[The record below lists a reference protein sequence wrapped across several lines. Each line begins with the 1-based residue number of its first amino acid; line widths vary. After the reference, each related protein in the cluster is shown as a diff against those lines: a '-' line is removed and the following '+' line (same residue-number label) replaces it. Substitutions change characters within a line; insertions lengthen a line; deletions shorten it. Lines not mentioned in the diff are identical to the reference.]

1 MATNIIRRFSNGTSF
16 GNREPGDSIPDIWHL
31 YNGNDPI
38 STLIDSNGE
47 IIGNPGYL
55 DTTKNGIVFGLDRR
69 FKYDSWYDNPI
80 GWTAAWRH
88 SSSFRDNPSVEYYY
102 WSNETGNIL
111 LHKTEGRDYNPI
123 ELDSLIPSFSISD
136 LSIKE
141 GESEGIRIHRTNQNL
156 AAATITLRL
165 RSGSATPGD
174 QLDYNNYINSQD
186 EKLRFKEGELEK
198 TIRVFANSD
207 NILEGQESF
216 YLDITSD
223 STTTGTLG
231 IILSKESS
239 RIDIIDTTLPGKLID
254 IITDSVLI
262 RPNDN
267 GEANLINVD
276 YRSGSLNYTGGN
288 LERDLKTL
296 NIKSDWRT
304 DLDSDIAKYEQII
317 EFKINNSWKSYGQ
330 SRGVHPGVKSKQN
343 QYSISEDKKIAAYI
357 DANGFAN
364 IVSLLNGKTINLN
377 LYGCDP
383 YIINNRTL
391 LLERPSI
398 PSTSGYSG
406 NWGVIMY
413 DLKVSSEFLQ
423 VEITPTYTLTP
434 SSSSINEGSTLTTS
448 IATKD
453 VASGTTLY
461 YSVSG
466 TGINTSDFSSG
477 SLTGSGTVGSDGS
490 FSFSHTLANDLTTEG
505 TETLSIKLFSDS
517 NRLIK
522 IGETNVSIV
531 DYVGG
536 STDYSYSLSKLSG
549 LTSSISLI
557 GAFENFQFYN
567 LGGNR
572 QGIQKKGTGAIDEIT
587 GISTL
592 TFNDSRISV
601 SDSIIGVFN
610 QVTGKET
617 KDAQMF
623 RLYNASF
630 NRFPDS
636 DGLKYWINEY
646 SKGITDYRNIAESF
660 IISSEFKQRYG
671 ASNTNLEFAT
681 NMYKNILGRLPDA
694 EGLNYWVSNLNAG
707 TNSRVDVLGGFSESV
722 ENKNL
727 FSQVTGFV

>member
-1 MATNIIRRFSNGTSF
+1 M
-16 GNREPGDSIPDIWHL
+16 
-31 YNGNDPI
+31 
-38 STLIDSNGE
+38 ST
-47 IIGNPGYL
+47 
-55 DTTKNGIVFGLDRR
+55 K
-69 FKYDSWYDNPI
+69 
-80 GWTAAWRH
+80 
-88 SSSFRDNPSVEYYY
+88 
-102 WSNETGNIL
+102 
-111 LHKTEGRDYNPI
+111 
-123 ELDSLIPSFSISD
+123 
-136 LSIKE
+136 
-141 GESEGIRIHRTNQNL
+141 
-156 AAATITLRL
+156 
-165 RSGSATPGD
+165 
-174 QLDYNNYINSQD
+174 
-186 EKLRFKEGELEK
+186 
-198 TIRVFANSD
+198 
-207 NILEGQESF
+207 
-216 YLDITSD
+216 
-223 STTTGTLG
+223 
-231 IILSKESS
+231 
-239 RIDIIDTTLPGKLID
+239 
-254 IITDSVLI
+254 
-262 RPNDN
+262 
-267 GEANLINVD
+267 
-276 YRSGSLNYTGGN
+276 SLNYQSVYTSN
-288 LERDLKTL
+288 L
-296 NIKSDWRT
+296 
-304 DLDSDIAKYEQII
+304 
-317 EFKINNSWKSYGQ
+317 
-330 SRGVHPGVKSKQN
+330 P
-343 QYSISEDKKIAAYI
+343 
-357 DANGFAN
+357 
-364 IVSLLNGKTINLN
+364 
-377 LYGCDP
+377 
-383 YIINNRTL
+383 TL
-391 LLERPSI
+391 LLVGASFDLPIYYEASDPALTGLSLNIHFASSILGLTLYDSKVADLFGTPTIFDDIDDLDKDERTDRI
-398 PSTSGYSG
+398 LQF
-406 NWGVIMY
+406 NW
-413 DLKVSSEFLQ
+413 VSFAGSFPNVALP
-423 VEITPTYTLTP
+423 VEIARVKFKLLEFAQVGSLPQSTTIHFTGQASPGYTFSGKDTLIALDYGNSPLTP
-434 SSSSINEGSTLTTS
+434 SATSINEGSTLTTS
-448 IATKD
+448 VATINIL
-453 VASGTTLY
+453 SGTTLY
-461 YSVSG
+461 YSLSG
-466 TGINTSDFSSG
+466 SGITATDFSSG
-477 SLTGSGTVGSDGS
+477 SLLGSGTVGPNGS